1 VPLMTTSREVFEQDA
16 KAMTMLKRLENCV
29 WVVLSNVLL
38 MVLKRV

>member
-1 VPLMTTSREVFEQDA
+1 VPLMITQREIFEQDA
-16 KAMTMLKRLENCV
+16 KSATMFKRLENCV